1 MRKMELEKS
10 DQIVSKDYDYE
21 PAKVMEEKMKEDLKL
36 EKTHQNVLY
45 KILKYNPIDPLND
58 LYRDIIERLNLTEL
72 EKKLQWRAANIWVK
86 LALRTFWNFK
96 AEYPKKNIFPEWGP
110 VVLVSTHVS
119 HLDPFFCGG
128 AMQRRINWMSKLDNF
143 KTPIVRTL
151 FTNLSAFKLDR
162 DNPSLGWETAKD
174 LLRQGEV
181 VGIFPEGTRSVDGEL
196 GEFKTGAV
204 RLAIEMGCPIVP
216 MAVIGSKNALPKG
229 KLVMKP
235 TQVITRVGEPI
246 YYNDYNLESMS
257 FEDIRRLTNE
267 LRTVIYELKEGIYG
281 KEEEEISIGSV
292 EDIETKPKFNIK
304 TYAKDVFKGILQLI
318 DDSWYALI
326 MALEDLKVDWKFKES
341 VYMFSAQIVDKWLD
355 IMAPYKVIDFNS
367 TNIPDK
373 GGYILCTNHNSEWDV
388 IMLATLF
395 GIHKKRYIWQMSK
408 QSLFRYPV
416 VNAWV
421 RTHFAFPLR
430 RGAHDVDSYNYAKY
444 LLSKDQIVTIYPE
457 GTTNTGGG
465 ELLEGHT
472 GAIRLAIEAQ
482 VPIVLIG
489 ITGTEDTYPK
499 HAKMLNFYKGNIF
512 KAGPIFMEHKKY
524 WGKPMPDYE
533 ELKRLTDNMMAQI
546 KDLLIYDTSGA

>member
-1 MRKMELEKS
+1 MQTEKS
-10 DQIVSKDYDYE
+10 NQIVSKDYDYE
-21 PAKVMEEKMKEDLKL
+21 PAKIMEKKLKEDLKL
-36 EKTHQNVLY
+36 EKPHQNALY

-58 LYRDIIERLNLTEL
+58 LYRDIIERLNLTDL
-72 EKKLQWRAANIWVK
+72 EKRLQWRAANIWVK
-86 LALRTFWNFK
+86 QACRMLWNFK

-110 VVLVSTHVS
+110 VVLVSTHNS
-119 HLDPFFCGG
+119 HLDPFFCGC
-128 AMQRRINWMSKLDNF
+128 AMHRRIHWMSKLENF
-143 KTPIVRTL
+143 QTPIVRTL

-162 DNPSLGWETAKD
+162 DNPSLGWDTAKD

-181 VGIFPEGTRSVDGEL
+181 IGIFPEGTRSVDGEL

-204 RLAIEMGCPIVP
+204 RLAIEMDCPIVP
-216 MAVIGSKNALPKG
+216 MAITGSQNALPKG

-246 YYNDYNLESMS
+246 YYHDYNLDKMS
-257 FEDIRRLTNE
+257 YEDIRRLTNE
-267 LRTVIYELKEGIYG
+267 LRTVIFELRQGTYG
-281 KEEEEISIGSV
+281 KPEENLSIGAPTDV
-292 EDIETKPKFNIK
+292 DTKPKFNIK
-304 TYAKDVFKGILQLI
+304 SYGKDLLKGTLQLI

-326 MALEDLKVDWKFKES
+326 EALRDLKVDWKFKET
-341 VYMFSAQIVDKWLD
+341 VYMFSAHVVHQWLNL
-355 IMAPYKVIDFNS
+355 MAPYKVIDFN
-367 TNIPDK
+367 NIPDK
-373 GGYILCTNHNSEWDV
+373 GGFILCTNHNSEWDV
-388 IMLATLF
+388 IMLATAF
-395 GIHKKRYIWQMSK
+395 GIYKKRYIWQMSK
-408 QSLFRYPV
+408 QSLFQIPV

-430 RGAHDVDSYNYAKY
+430 RGAHDVDSFNYARY

-472 GAIRLAIEAQ
+472 GAMRLAIEAQ

-512 KAGPIFMEHKKY
+512 KAGPPFMEHQQY
-524 WGKPMPDYE
+524 WGKQIPDYD
-533 ELKRLTDNMMAQI
+533 ELKRLTNNMMSQI
-546 KDLLIYDTSGA
+546 KDLMLYDETDA

>member
-1 MRKMELEKS
+1 MQTEKS
-10 DQIVSKDYDYE
+10 NQIISKDYDYE
-21 PAKVMEEKMKEDLKL
+21 PAKVMEQKLKEDLKL
-36 EKTHQNVLY
+36 EKPHQNALY
-45 KILKYNPIDPLND
+45 KVLKYNPIDPLND
-58 LYRDIIERLNLTEL
+58 LYRNIIERLNLTDL
-72 EKKLQWRAANIWVK
+72 EKRLEWRAANIWVK
-86 LALRTFWNFK
+86 LAARVLWNFK

-110 VVLVSTHVS
+110 VVLVSSHQS
-119 HLDPFFCGG
+119 HLDPFFCGC
-128 AMQRRINWMSKLDNF
+128 AMHRRIHWMSKLENF
-143 KTPIVRTL
+143 QTPIVRTL

-162 DNPSLGWETAKD
+162 ENPSLGWDTAKD

-204 RLAIEMGCPIVP
+204 RMAIEMDCPIVP
-216 MAVIGSKNALPKG
+216 MAVIGSQNALPKG

-246 YYNDYNLESMS
+246 YYHDYKLDKMS
-257 FEDIRRLTNE
+257 YEDIRRLTNE
-267 LRTVIYELKEGIYG
+267 LRTVIFELKEGTYG
-281 KEEEEISIGSV
+281 KTEQDLSIGAPT
-292 EDIETKPKFNIK
+292 DLETKPKFNIK
-304 TYAKDVFKGILQLI
+304 RYGKDILKGTLQLI

-326 MALEDLKVDWKFKES
+326 EALRDLKVDWKFKET
-341 VYMFSAQIVDKWLD
+341 VYMFSAQVVDKWLNL
-355 IMAPYKVIDFNS
+355 MAPYKIIDFE
-367 TNIPDK
+367 NIPNK
-373 GGYILCTNHNSEWDV
+373 GGFILCTNHNSEWDV

-408 QSLFRYPV
+408 QSLFQYPV

-430 RGAHDVDSYNYAKY
+430 RGAHDVDSYNYAKF
-444 LLSKDQIVTIYPE
+444 LLNKDQVVTIYPE

-472 GAIRLAIEAQ
+472 GAMRLAIEAQ

-499 HAKMLNFYKGNIF
+499 HAKMLNFYKGNVF
-512 KAGPIFMEHKKY
+512 KAGPPFMEHKQY
-524 WGKPMPDYE
+524 WGKTMPDYD
-533 ELKRLTDNMMAQI
+533 ELKRLTNNMMAQI
-546 KDLLIYDTSGA
+546 KELLLYDEPDA

>member
-1 MRKMELEKS
+1 MQTEKPN
-10 DQIVSKDYDYE
+10 QIISKDYDYE
-21 PAKVMEEKMKEDLKL
+21 PAKLMEEKLKEDLKL
-36 EKTHQNVLY
+36 EKPHQNALY

-58 LYRDIIERLNLTEL
+58 LYREIINRLNLTDL

-86 LALRTFWNFK
+86 LVCRMLWNFK
-96 AEYPKKNIFPEWGP
+96 AEYPMKNIFPEWGP
-110 VVLVSTHVS
+110 VILVSTHVS
-119 HLDPFFCGG
+119 HLDPFFCGC
-128 AMQRRINWMSKLDNF
+128 AMHRRIHWMSKLENF
-143 KTPIVRTL
+143 RTPIVRTL

-162 DNPSLGWETAKD
+162 ENPSLGWENAKD

-204 RLAIEMGCPIVP
+204 RLAVEMDCPIVP
-216 MAVIGSKNALPKG
+216 MAVVGSHNALPKG

-246 YYNDYNLESMS
+246 YYHDYKLENMTY
-257 FEDIRRLTNE
+257 EDIRRLTNE
-267 LRTVIYELKEGIYG
+267 LRTVIFELRQGTYG
-281 KEEEEISIGSV
+281 KSEEELSIGAPTDV
-292 EDIETKPKFNIK
+292 ETKPKFNIK
-304 TYAKDVFKGILQLI
+304 SYGKDLLKGTLQLI

-326 MALEDLKVDWKFKES
+326 EALKDLKVDWKFKET
-341 VYMFSAQIVDKWLD
+341 VYMFSAQIVDKWLNL
-355 IMAPYKVIDFNS
+355 MAPYKAIDFDK
-367 TNIPDK
+367 IPNK
-373 GGYILCTNHNSEWDV
+373 GGFILCTNHNSEWDV

-408 QSLFRYPV
+408 QSLFKYPV

-430 RGAHDVDSYNYAKY
+430 RGAHDVDSYNYAKF

-499 HAKMLNFYKGNIF
+499 HAKMMNFYQGNVF
-512 KAGPIFMEHKKY
+512 KAAPPFMEHKQY

-533 ELKRLTDNMMAQI
+533 ELKRLTNNMMAQI
-546 KDLLIYDTSGA
+546 KDLMLYDETDA